1 MVGKSEGKPL
11 EVTETDASVAV
22 ADAGP
27 HRRKRVC
34 AIDQYPLAQC
44 LDLKANECPESPP
57 PTRALRS
64 PFGGRA
70 HAQLDPEWTAT
81 AYQGT
86 CCYDWCEP
94 IAVTRTPNLNCAP
107 PQAKRTE
114 CFPEPEKGT
123 TAPASAAHDHCPI
136 GVVFSEIGSTTGTF
150 EATFDEAITDAR
162 MKSPSASPM
171 CCYTACGPRTN
182 MVIKGRA
189 ARLGG
194 EAIVAPP
201 IADRTWSEGAR
212 AVRGLDLEDAF
223 YEHASIASFARLSL
237 SLLAFGAPP
246 DLIADAHRAALDEIR
261 HAQAAFA
268 SAGGVIG
275 PAPCPAFGDLAAHR
289 TLADLAE
296 ETYLDGC
303 IGETVACLELR
314 DIAPAIAEEE
324 ARHADLAW
332 RIVEW
337 ALASGDP
344 EVRERIER
352 ASLVA
357 PIDEHALTHVIAP
370 CTEVLLS

>member
-1 MVGKSEGKPL
+1 MNRSRVSLRFWAAIAAASSTAACANATPPREPPNELPSSDLVVGKSEGKPL

-162 MKSPSASPM
+162 MKSPGASPM

-189 ARLGG
+189 ARLGD
-194 EAIVAPP
+194 V
-201 IADRTWSEGAR
+201 
-212 AVRGLDLEDAF
+212 VRRG
-223 YEHASIASFARLSL
+223 
-237 SLLAFGAPP
+237 
-246 DLIADAHRAALDEIR
+246 
-261 HAQAAFA
+261 
-268 SAGGVIG
+268 
-275 PAPCPAFGDLAAHR
+275 
-289 TLADLAE
+289 
-296 ETYLDGC
+296 
-303 IGETVACLELR
+303 R
-314 DIAPAIAEEE
+314 DQY
-324 ARHADLAW
+324 R
-332 RIVEW
+332 
-337 ALASGDP
+337 
-344 EVRERIER
+344 
-352 ASLVA
+352 
-357 PIDEHALTHVIAP
+357 
-370 CTEVLLS
+370 